1 MFRKKSLKVKLS
13 LILIGIVL
21 LISVS
26 SVLLSNIFLKR
37 FYLAKKN
44 QTLISTFEKIDD
56 MYAAELQGKT
66 TESGENSSTDES
78 LGSYAIPDSGIS
90 DELCL
95 QLDKLSQ
102 TRNLSVII
110 YRDMSSPIFDYML
123 KSNTKLLLYSS
134 LGMNQNSKVESSN
147 IYSDYINADK
157 SGDAASV
164 KTDSYEIE
172 KVNVKRL
179 GASYIYLAGTFKNGD
194 HILIRASFSS
204 ITESAALSNQFFLY
218 ISLVAAL
225 IGFVVMYFV
234 SNRFLG
240 PITVLTNIA
249 KRMSELDFT
258 AKYEVKTED
267 EVGVLGNSMNMLS
280 ETLEQALAELKE
292 ANTELKKDLEK
303 KEQIDA
309 MRKEFLS
316 NVSHELKTPIALI
329 QGYAEGLMDN
339 INDDEES
346 KEFYCEVIVDEA
358 RKMNQMV
365 KKIMDLNQLEFGY
378 NTLTMEHFDIIAM
391 IRAVIA
397 KSDILLKQKEINLA
411 FDEDAPIY
419 VWSDAY
425 MSEEVFTNY
434 LTNAI
439 NHADGEKRID
449 IQLEKKEK
457 TVKITVHN
465 TGEQIPEED
474 LSKLWDKF
482 YKVDKARTREYG
494 GSGVGLSIR
503 YHDGEFRIYWGD
515 PDRGF
520 FMVKA
525 KDPEGEWS
533 KPVCVKEI
541 KGLIDCCPFWDDN
554 GDVYLSH
561 GYAGSRAGVKSI
573 LGLLQMNKEGD
584 ATVGDTRIIYDG
596 HTSQPTIE
604 GTKMY
609 KRNGYYYIFAP
620 ASIIFFKFTIKPTC
634 IEFGCK
640 RYFSMDGNSSLRAIF
655 LCFLIISYRSL

>member
-13 LILIGIVL
+13 LILIGMVL

-56 MYAAELQGKT
+56 MYAVELQGKT
-66 TESGENSSTDES
+66 TESGESGSTDEG
-78 LGSYAIPDSGIS
+78 LESYVIPDSGIS
-90 DELCL
+90 DELYL

-378 NTLTMEHFDIIAM
+378 NTVTMEHFDIIAM

-411 FDEDAPIY
+411 FEEDAPIY

-494 GSGVGLSIR
+494 GSGVGLSI
-503 YHDGEFRIYWGD
+503 
-515 PDRGF
+515 
-520 FMVKA
+520 VKA
-525 KDPEGEWS
+525 SMEQLGQPYGVYNCEDGVSVWFE
-533 KPVCVKEI
+533 
-541 KGLIDCCPFWDDN
+541 LDC
-554 GDVYLSH
+554 
-561 GYAGSRAGVKSI
+561 
-573 LGLLQMNKEGD
+573 QD
-584 ATVGDTRIIYDG
+584 AAEMI
-596 HTSQPTIE
+596 QE
-604 GTKMY
+604 Q
-609 KRNGYYYIFAP
+609 A
-620 ASIIFFKFTIKPTC
+620 
-634 IEFGCK
+634 
-640 RYFSMDGNSSLRAIF
+640 
-655 LCFLIISYRSL
+655 

>member
-1 MFRKKSLKVKLS
+1 M
-13 LILIGIVL
+13 ILIGMVL

-66 TESGENSSTDES
+66 TESGESSSTDES

-90 DELCL
+90 DELYL

-249 KRMSELDFT
+249 KRMSE
-258 AKYEVKTED
+258 
-267 EVGVLGNSMNMLS
+267 
-280 ETLEQALAELKE
+280 
-292 ANTELKKDLEK
+292 
-303 KEQIDA
+303 
-309 MRKEFLS
+309 
-316 NVSHELKTPIALI
+316 IA
-329 QGYAEGLMDN
+329 
-339 INDDEES
+339 
-346 KEFYCEVIVDEA
+346 
-358 RKMNQMV
+358 
-365 KKIMDLNQLEFGY
+365 
-378 NTLTMEHFDIIAM
+378 
-391 IRAVIA
+391 
-397 KSDILLKQKEINLA
+397 
-411 FDEDAPIY
+411 
-419 VWSDAY
+419 
-425 MSEEVFTNY
+425 
-434 LTNAI
+434 
-439 NHADGEKRID
+439 
-449 IQLEKKEK
+449 
-457 TVKITVHN
+457 
-465 TGEQIPEED
+465 
-474 LSKLWDKF
+474 
-482 YKVDKARTREYG
+482 
-494 GSGVGLSIR
+494 
-503 YHDGEFRIYWGD
+503 
-515 PDRGF
+515 
-520 FMVKA
+520 
-525 KDPEGEWS
+525 
-533 KPVCVKEI
+533 
-541 KGLIDCCPFWDDN
+541 
-554 GDVYLSH
+554 
-561 GYAGSRAGVKSI
+561 
-573 LGLLQMNKEGD
+573 
-584 ATVGDTRIIYDG
+584 
-596 HTSQPTIE
+596 
-604 GTKMY
+604 
-609 KRNGYYYIFAP
+609 
-620 ASIIFFKFTIKPTC
+620 
-634 IEFGCK
+634 
-640 RYFSMDGNSSLRAIF
+640 
-655 LCFLIISYRSL
+655 

>member
-1 MFRKKSLKVKLS
+1 
-13 LILIGIVL
+13 
-21 LISVS
+21 
-26 SVLLSNIFLKR
+26 
-37 FYLAKKN
+37 
-44 QTLISTFEKIDD
+44 

-66 TESGENSSTDES
+66 TESGESSSTDES
-78 LGSYAIPDSGIS
+78 LGSYDIPDSGIS
-90 DELCL
+90 DELYL

-346 KEFYCEVIVDEA
+346 REFYCEVIVDEA
-358 RKMNQMV
+358 RKMNRMV
-365 KKIMDLNQLEFGY
+365 KKIMDLNQLEFG
-378 NTLTMEHFDIIAM
+378 NDVVTMERFDLVSLVKG
-391 IRAVIA
+391 VIQSA
-397 KSDILLKQKEINLA
+397 SILAQQKEAKILFN
-411 FDEDAPIY
+411 EEEPVY
-419 VWSDAY
+419 VWADEFKV
-425 MSEEVFTNY
+425 EEVVTNY
-434 LTNAI
+434 ISNAL
-439 NHADGEKRID
+439 NHLEGDKVID
-449 IQLEKKEK
+449 VKLIRKPGNVIRT
-457 TVKITVHN
+457 TVFN
-465 TGEQIPEED
+465 TGKPIPAED
-474 LSKLWDKF
+474 LDKIWIKF

-494 GSGVGLSIR
+494 GSGIGLSI
-503 YHDGEFRIYWGD
+503 
-515 PDRGF
+515 
-520 FMVKA
+520 VKA
-525 KDPEGEWS
+525 IMDSFHQKCG
-533 KPVCVKEI
+533 VKNY
-541 KGLIDCCPFWDDN
+541 DN
-554 GDVYLSH
+554 GVEFWFELD
-561 GYAGSRAGVKSI
+561 GGEKCGNAGKDDQR
-573 LGLLQMNKEGD
+573 LLPGPEQ
-584 ATVGDTRIIYDG
+584 V
-596 HTSQPTIE
+596 
-604 GTKMY
+604 
-609 KRNGYYYIFAP
+609 
-620 ASIIFFKFTIKPTC
+620 
-634 IEFGCK
+634 
-640 RYFSMDGNSSLRAIF
+640 
-655 LCFLIISYRSL
+655 